1 MYAGL
6 ILTTGKQSE
15 FGDLTRDFEV
25 EERNMKGLREGMKK
39 GQVTLDGRNQ
49 LRDRLGK
56 AEEKYVLPNL
66 TATDVR

>member
-1 MYAGL
+1 
-6 ILTTGKQSE
+6 
-15 FGDLTRDFEV
+15 
-25 EERNMKGLREGMKK
+25 MKGLRKGMKK

-66 TATDVR
+66 TATDVW